1 MAEETHDL
9 TTPHGRLNYLWETL
23 RYPSARKFSGK
34 LFNNETF
41 LQGILT
47 GERLPAYDTLVTIRH
62 GTNISLDW
70 IMVGIGEP
78 DLGKAIF
85 YSGHEIEEETDRPRR
100 GDDRKSQRPK
110 PSGLKPDKDRR
121 SK

>member
-1 MAEETHDL
+1 MADETHDL
-9 TTPHGRLNYLWETL
+9 TTAHGRLNYLWETL
-23 RYPSARKFSGK
+23 RYPSGRKFSGT
-34 LFNNETF
+34 LFDNETF

-47 GERLPAYDTLVTIRH
+47 GERLPSFETLVTIRR

-70 IMVGIGEP
+70 IVCGIGEP

-85 YSGHEIEEETDRPRR
+85 YSGHDIEEQTDRPA
-100 GDDRKSQRPK
+100 KRPSVARIKVKK
-110 PSGLKPDKDRR
+110 PRR